1 MPDTEGP
8 EKKEKREFMRET
20 IVKPPMSRRQIVKR
34 ICAFAGFAA
43 AFGVISAV
51 SFAAVKPLA
60 DRCFDQEKE
69 SETAAVQ
76 FTRDEQDPQQPAE
89 SRAETAASPEQM
101 REEIEAR
108 VSEALSDYSFT
119 TENLK
124 SLGSVLRSVA
134 SQADRGI
141 VTISSGTR
149 QTDLFGNPVE
159 NTGDYAGAII
169 AKNNGEFLIFT
180 CADAVRAADSI
191 SVTFADGVQCAGT
204 VKQTDEV
211 LDMAVI
217 SVQAGD
223 VPDEVEEKTA
233 VLPLGNSYVLKPG
246 DFVVAVGGPSGMVH
260 SVAFGMLSY
269 VEKSVPMTDG
279 VGRVLYGDI
288 SSSCGTGTFL
298 LNLEGEMV
306 GWASDAYRKEGCT
319 ERMSAISISDYK
331 PILEK
336 LSNGQEAAY
345 FGVTGQAVNE
355 TMLDSSIPP
364 GVYVTEV
371 AAGSPA
377 YDAGIQNGDI
387 ITRYGEKEIASFK
400 ELQTQIENS
409 QSGEMIPV
417 TAMRKGRGG
426 YTELQY
432 EVRIRAR

>member
-20 IVKPPMSRRQIVKR
+20 IVKPPMSRRQIAKR
-34 ICAFAGFAA
+34 ICAFVGFAA
-43 AFGVISAV
+43 AFGVISAA
-51 SFAAVKPLA
+51 SFVAAKPLA
-60 DRCFDQEKE
+60 DRYLGPEQE

-76 FTRDEQDPQQPAE
+76 FTRDEQDPQLPAE
-89 SRAETAASPEQM
+89 SQAEAATSPEQM

-108 VSEALSDYSFT
+108 VSEALSDYQFT

-134 SQADRGI
+134 VQADRGI
-141 VTISSGTR
+141 VTVSSGKR

-159 NTGDYAGAII
+159 STGDYAGAII

-180 CADAVRAADSI
+180 CADAARSADSI
-191 SVTFADGVQCAGT
+191 SVTFADGVQCAGA

-211 LDMAVI
+211 LNMAVI
-217 SVQAGD
+217 AVQASD
-223 VPDEVEEKTA
+223 VPDDAQEKTA

-246 DFVVAVGGPSGMVH
+246 DFVVAVGSPSGMVH

-269 VEKSVPMTDG
+269 VEKSVPMTDS
-279 VGRVLYGDI
+279 VGRILYGDI
-288 SSSCGTGTFL
+288 SSCCETGTFL
-298 LNLEGEMV
+298 LNMEGEIV
-306 GWASDAYRKEGCT
+306 GWASDTYRKEGCT
-319 ERMSAISISDYK
+319 ERMAAVSISDYK
-331 PILEK
+331 PVLEK
-336 LSNGQEAAY
+336 LSNGREAAY

-364 GVYVTEV
+364 GVYVTE
-371 AAGSPA
+371 AAVGSPA

-387 ITRYGEKEIASFK
+387 IIRYGEKEITSFK

-409 QSGEMIPV
+409 QSGEMVPV
-417 TAMRKGRGG
+417 TVMRKGRGG